1 MPAKKK
7 TNYISYE
14 LKKLENYLTQLN
26 NTLDNNPPD
35 QAVDRIELIQT
46 ARGGQM
52 IKVIATKEQQLKAFL
67 DILKELPK
75 LLSEINTLRK
85 EVDGR
90 TKEVEVRGDQDRPG
104 FMDNDDVVDEKNE
117 EPPIQ
122 RGLPAARKTVEDLS
136 DDDANEFDDA
146 SYWED

>member
-85 EVDGR
+85 EVDGH

-122 RGLPAARKTVEDLS
+122 RGLPAPGKTVQDLS
-136 DDDANEFDDA
+136 DDDPSEFDDA